1 MILAALGI
9 SLAFGIGVACRM
21 LDIPVPAPPRIQGAL
36 LVVAMTTGFVL
47 GDWLLR

>member
-1 MILAALGI
+1 MILAALGTC
-9 SLAFGIGVACRM
+9 LAIVIGIACRM

-36 LVVAMTTGFVL
+36 LVVAMTTGFLL